1 MSRKAKRSANQF
13 ESFFAQYVRLDC
25 VCIIENHGA
34 YKQASLDRVLKH
46 NRRHDKAEE
55 DNH

>member
-25 VCIIENHGA
+25 VCIIETHGA
-34 YKQASLDRVLKH
+34 YKQESLDRVLKH